1 MPDLYVMCNSM
12 CFVSSEWH
20 MQGADDADRRSSSL
34 RKPGELPGHWH
45 CLPVPAVSEMQLSSI
60 FLLLDDSI

>member
-1 MPDLYVMCNSM
+1 
-12 CFVSSEWH
+12 

-60 FLLLDDSI
+60 FLLLDDSIQ

>member
-1 MPDLYVMCNSM
+1 
-12 CFVSSEWH
+12 

-45 CLPVPAVSEMQLSSI
+45 CQCLPVPAVSEMQLSSM

>member
-1 MPDLYVMCNSM
+1 
-12 CFVSSEWH
+12 

-45 CLPVPAVSEMQLSSI
+45 CLPAVSEMQLSSI
-60 FLLLDDSI
+60 FLLLDDSIQ